1 MEDKL
6 KDLPLKVKKPLS
18 LEGTSE
24 TKKPLH
30 TCHRNFV
37 GADPVDVERNPD

>member
-18 LEGTSE
+18 LEGTSPWSMWILE
-24 TKKPLH
+24 GWNGRGGSAP
-30 TCHRNFV
+30 V
-37 GADPVDVERNPD
+37 GF